1 MSASE
6 TSENLGTNHLFLWA
20 VLAVVGIV
28 WGTTGPLSKVAVST
42 GNHPIGI
49 TFWSTAIAAM
59 LFLTIIRI
67 KRHPLPFS
75 RRHIGFYVVC
85 GLLGTALPNSVSYE
99 TYRHLPVGVV
109 VIGLCLVPM
118 MTLLLSWLTGQEKPA
133 MKRIAG
139 LVFGFGAVLMIML
152 PDTSLP
158 DPEQAVWV
166 LLMVVVALSYAGEN
180 VFIAV
185 ATPSGCDALTTMTG
199 LTLGALA
206 LLAPLMVIPGVWVD
220 MFRLESAEQAIL
232 AVTVLHMIAYFGFV
246 WLIARAGPV
255 FAAQVSYVVT
265 TTGVVLGILFFD
277 EQPSAWIW
285 GAMALMFVGLA
296 LVKPSDKRRTQT

>member
-6 TSENLGTNHLFLWA
+6 TSENLGTNHLVLWA

-49 TFWSTAIAAM
+49 TFWSTAIAAI

-166 LLMVVVALSYAGEN
+166 LLIVVVALSYAGEN

-220 MFRLESAEQAIL
+220 MFRLESAEGDTCRNRSSYDRLLRLRLVDRQ
-232 AVTVLHMIAYFGFV
+232 GG
-246 WLIARAGPV
+246 AGLCGAGELRGDHDRCRSQDPV
-255 FAAQVSYVVT
+255 FRRTA
-265 TTGVVLGILFFD
+265 
-277 EQPSAWIW
+277 AWIW
-285 GAMALMFVGLA
+285 GAMALMFVGLT
-296 LVKPSDKRRTQT
+296 LVKPSCKRRAQT